1 MLKAILDAAAWGELP
16 DYHQSLYTET
26 ADGKYRLNVE
36 GLVPE
41 AELTGLKNKKTE
53 LLDEVKALK
62 AQVAKFKDI
71 DPEKAKE
78 ALAKLKELD
87 EKKLFDEGKIDEI
100 VEGRV
105 QTMRSDFE
113 SQIKALK
120 ENNQALKEELAAK
133 DGRLKEVVIDQAITT
148 AYDEM
153 GVKIKPGAL
162 QDVLSRARG
171 VWSLDEEGNPVAMDG
186 DKKLFGKDGENPL
199 TVAEW
204 AGGLMANAKHLFEE
218 SSGGGSPNNRG
229 KGSGPDLSK
238 LSPVE
243 RLKAV
248 RRQATG

>member
-1 MLKAILDAAAWGELP
+1 MLKAVLDQASWGELP
-16 DYHQSLYTET
+16 EAVQGLYKQG
-26 ADGKYRLNVE
+26 ADGNYHLEVE
-36 GLVPE
+36 GLVPKTKLDE
-41 AELTGLKNKKTE
+41 FRQNNIDLQKAKAELE
-53 LLDEVKALK
+53 
-62 AQVAKFKDI
+62 AQVEKFKDI
-71 DPEKAKE
+71 DPDKAKE

-87 EKKLFDEGKIDEI
+87 EKKLFDEGKIDEL
-100 VEGRV
+100 VESRV

-120 ENNQALKEELAAK
+120 DNNKALKDELAAK
-133 DGRLKEVVIDQAITT
+133 DGRLKEVVIDQAITA

-229 KGSGPDLSK
+229 KNSGPDLSK